1 MQKRERL
8 LVLATGLLVGGWLL
22 DSTLVQPG
30 LAWLAGV
37 NKQTAE
43 LTREA
48 GEARV
53 LIDRQARI
61 LADWRSRHAAGLL
74 DDVDG
79 ARFRIQQA
87 LAGGARSSG
96 FSIDNVGGGQLV
108 PAAHGQVYDTLRLTV
123 AGQGTLGQVQAFL
136 AGIETAALPLR
147 IDRCELA
154 GGDGRKDQLDVALT
168 LSTRLVGTAARA
180 GRAVPDNT
188 VPWKPDA
195 RDGRLDSEVLA
206 GKPFLNERKA
216 ARRDRAT
223 STATDTKP
231 TAPAGWALVGIVIKA
246 DAATAFLR
254 SLGDGAERLLL
265 VGDEID
271 GNQVTAIDSLGMHLS
286 ASGEQRVIAVGSD
299 LTGKPASAPTRR
311 TTTTTASATAP
322 TTTAATGSPAS
333 ATGSPATPTATPAA
347 TPFAVPTV
355 TPDADRDA
363 ILQRL
368 RQQRNR
374 SP

>member
-1 MQKRERL
+1 MQKRERML
-8 LVLATGLLVGGWLL
+8 ALATGVLLGGWLL
-22 DSTLVQPG
+22 DGMVAQPA

-37 NKQTAE
+37 RKQTAE
-43 LTREA
+43 LAREA

-61 LADWRSRHAAGLL
+61 LADWRARHAAGLL

-96 FSIDNVGGGQLV
+96 FAIDNVGGGQLV
-108 PAAHGQVYDTLRLTV
+108 PAAHDQVYDTLRITV
-123 AGQGTLGQVQAFL
+123 AGQGTLAQVQAFL
-136 AGIETAALPLR
+136 AGIEGAALPLR
-147 IDRCELA
+147 IERCELA
-154 GGDGRKDQLDVALT
+154 GGDGRKDQIDVALT
-168 LSTRLVGTAARA
+168 LSTRLAGAAARA
-180 GRAVPDNT
+180 GRALPEGT
-188 VPWKPDA
+188 AAWKPEA
-195 RDGRLDSEVLA
+195 RDGRLDGEVLA

-216 ARRDRAT
+216 ARREHVA
-223 STATDTKP
+223 SASEAKP
-231 TAPAGWALVGIVIKA
+231 APPAGWALVGIVVKS

-254 SLGDGAERLLL
+254 SLGDGGERQLQA
-265 VGDEID
+265 GDEID
-271 GNQVTAIDSLGMHLS
+271 GSRVEAIDSVGLHLG
-286 ASGEQRVIAVGSD
+286 ANGEQRLVTVGSD
-299 LTGKPASAPTRR
+299 LSGRPAGASGRR
-311 TTTTTASATAP
+311 GATTASLP
-322 TTTAATGSPAS
+322 ATGAPA
-333 ATGSPATPTATPAA
+333 AAGATPAA
-347 TPFAVPTV
+347 PAAAPFAVPAV

>member
-8 LVLATGLLVGGWLL
+8 LALASAVLLGGWLV

-37 NKQTAE
+37 DKRTAE

-53 LIDRQARI
+53 LIDRKERI
-61 LADWRSRHAAGLL
+61 VADWRSRHAAGLL

-96 FSIDNVGGGQLV
+96 FTIDNVGGGQLV

-123 AGQGTLGQVQAFL
+123 AGQGTLAQVQAFL
-136 AGIETAALPLR
+136 AGIEAAALPLR

-168 LSTRLVGTAARA
+168 LSTRLVGAAGRA
-180 GRAVPDNT
+180 GRGVPEGT
-188 VPWKPDA
+188 PAWKPEPREA
-195 RDGRLDSEVLA
+195 RLDGEILA
-206 GKPFLNERKA
+206 GKPFLNERRA
-216 ARRDRAT
+216 ARREQTVGNASETRP
-223 STATDTKP
+223 S
-231 TAPAGWALVGIVIKA
+231 APAGWALVGIVVRSES
-246 DAATAFLR
+246 ATAFLR
-254 SLGDGAERLLL
+254 SLGDGAERVLH
-265 VGDEID
+265 VGDELD
-271 GNQVTAIDSLGMHLS
+271 GNRVAAIDSAGLHLT
-286 ASGEQRVIAVGSD
+286 ANGETRVVAVGND
-299 LTGKPASAPTRR
+299 LAGRPAPLPTRR
-311 TTTTTASATAP
+311 AATAGTASTATA
-322 TTTAATGSPAS
+322 A
-333 ATGSPATPTATPAA
+333 ATPAPA
-347 TPFAVPTV
+347 AAPGAPAAPAAAPFAVPTLA
-355 TPDADRDA
+355 PDADRDA